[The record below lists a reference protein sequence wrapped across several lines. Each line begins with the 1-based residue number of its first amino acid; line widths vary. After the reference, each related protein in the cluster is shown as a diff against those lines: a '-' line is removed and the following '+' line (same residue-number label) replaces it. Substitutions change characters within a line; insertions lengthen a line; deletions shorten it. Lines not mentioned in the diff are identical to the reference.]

1 MNEILEFETYLSIS
15 QIKFGIYLFDTKNKN
30 NLYGK
35 EITFEKNLKG
45 DSFALEIKF
54 HSIPNIIINDL
65 NKILENYQ
73 IKIIS
78 II

>member
-35 EITFEKNLKG
+35 EITF
-45 DSFALEIKF
+45 
-54 HSIPNIIINDL
+54 
-65 NKILENYQ
+65 
-73 IKIIS
+73 
-78 II
+78 